1 MLNRSDILSTIDM
14 IDNQH
19 LDIRT
24 TTMGISLLDC
34 ADTDIQ
40 KCAEK
45 VYDKIT
51 KKAENLVKVG
61 CEIEKEFGIPIVNKR
76 ISVTPISLVAAAC
89 RTNDYTPIAK
99 ALDRAARTCGVNF
112 IGGFSAL
119 VQKGFTESDKKLID
133 SIPQALAE
141 TQFLCSSVNVAST
154 KAGINMDA
162 VKRMGETVK
171 KTAELTKDSGGMGC
185 AKLVIFDDLGAER
198 GTDYALEKV
207 YNIIDTRV
215 AAARGIVVTNIPA
228 YSTES
233 VAQMVFAHLLN
244 ITNRVGEYA
253 LQNRAGRWSRSADF
267 CYWDAPLV
275 ELSGKHMGIVGLGH
289 TGQATARIAQAF
301 GLTVCAYTS
310 KAVEQLPG
318 YIHKASLD
326 ELFSEC
332 DIVSLHCPLNEQTF
346 HLVDAERLKMMKPSA
361 ILINTGRGPLVDEQA
376 VAEALNEGRLA
387 AFGADV
393 LDVEPARAD
402 NPLLTAR
409 NSFLTPHIAWA
420 TYEARKRL
428 LDICVE
434 NVAAFMAGAPIH
446 VVA

>member
-1 MLNRSDILSTIDM
+1 MKIVILDGYSVNPGDLDWNALQAMGELAIYDRTAPADIVE
-14 IDNQH
+14 
-19 LDIRT
+19 RCC
-24 TTMGISLLDC
+24 G
-34 ADTDIQ
+34 
-40 KCAEK
+40 AEIVLTNK
-45 VYDKIT
+45 V
-51 KKAENLVKVG
+51 
-61 CEIEKEFGIPIVNKR
+61 P
-76 ISVTPISLVAAAC
+76 
-89 RTNDYTPIAK
+89 
-99 ALDRAARTCGVNF
+99 
-112 IGGFSAL
+112 
-119 VQKGFTESDKKLID
+119 FT
-133 SIPQALAE
+133 AE
-141 TQFLCSSVNVAST
+141 TIARLPGLRYIGVLAT
-154 KAGINMDA
+154 G
-162 VKRMGETVK
+162 
-171 KTAELTKDSGGMGC
+171 
-185 AKLVIFDDLGAER
+185 
-198 GTDYALEKV
+198 
-207 YNIIDTRV
+207 YNIIDTRA

-318 YIHKASLD
+318 YIHKALLD